1 MIGIGAK
8 NATNRVKSGSNEV
21 NHGSNAVIYGSDWV
35 FYGVDGV
42 NHAIHGV
49 IYGSDGVIYGMDGV
63 IYAIDGVFYGVNRV
77 NHGSDGVNHGND
89 GVFYADGEV
98 WMGVGLPVV
107 ARLAILG
114 GMDKDKVAEILV
126 EIGVL
131 LELKGE
137 NPFKTRA
144 YANGARTIEALN
156 EPLAKLVAEKRL
168 GEIKGIGEALEQKIT
183 ELVETGKLK
192 YYEELKASIPPG
204 LLAMLEISGLGP
216 KKIQAMHKKLGIDT
230 IEKLEAACKAGKVA
244 ELDGFGEK
252 TQANILEGIELKRK
266 YASKHLLSV
275 ALSAAS
281 PLLENLRE
289 HPAVIRCSTAG
300 SLRRFKE
307 VIGDIDLLASSKK
320 PEAVIEFFVSQ
331 PGIVKILA
339 KGETKASVILEG
351 GIQCDLR
358 VVSDGEFPFAL
369 AYFTGSK
376 EHNIVMRQRAI
387 ERGLRLNEYGLF
399 KSKEETRDV
408 KLRVSCKTEEEIF
421 QELDLPY
428 VEPELR
434 EDHGEF
440 AAGEKD
446 DLPKLIEW
454 TDLKGALHNH
464 SNWSDGHD
472 TLEEIAGYMEDLG
485 LEYWAMTDH
494 SRASFQANGLDV
506 KRLRQ
511 QMAEI
516 KVINEKF
523 AARGSDFRL
532 LTGSEVD
539 ILKDRLDFEDE
550 VLAEL
555 EVVVASLHVP
565 SSSEAENTK
574 RLIRAAENKYV
585 HIIGHMTGR
594 LLLEREPYP
603 VNVPAVIDACA
614 ETGTWIEL
622 NCNPRRF
629 DLDWRH
635 WLYAKSKGVK
645 CVINP
650 DSHRNEHA
658 GFLRLGAGMARK
670 GWLEQKDVINTLKL
684 TPLQKLLGLKRRG
697 K

>member
-1 MIGIGAK
+1 MEFGAFPALGIL
-8 NATNRVKSGSNEV
+8 NRLL
-21 NHGSNAVIYGSDWV
+21 HIQ
-35 FYGVDGV
+35 
-42 NHAIHGV
+42 
-49 IYGSDGVIYGMDGV
+49 
-63 IYAIDGVFYGVNRV
+63 R
-77 NHGSDGVNHGND
+77 
-89 GVFYADGEV
+89 
-98 WMGVGLPVV
+98 
-107 ARLAILG
+107 
-114 GMDKDKVAEILV
+114 MDKDKVAEILV

-144 YANGARTIEALN
+144 YANGARTIEGLN
-156 EPLAKLVAEKRL
+156 EPLATLVAEKRL

-192 YYEELKASIPPG
+192 YYEDLKASIPPG
-204 LLAMLEISGLGP
+204 LIEMLQISGLGP
-216 KKIQAMHKKLGIDT
+216 KKIQAMNKKLGIDS

-252 TQANILEGIELKRK
+252 TQANILEGIELKRT
-266 YASKHLLSV
+266 YASKHRISDALRV
-275 ALSAAS
+275 AE

-307 VIGDIDLLASSKK
+307 IIGDIDLLASSKK
-320 PEAVIEFFVSQ
+320 AADVIEFFVTQ
-331 PGIVKILA
+331 PGIVKVLA

-358 VVSDGEFPFAL
+358 VVSDAEFPFAL

-387 ERGLRLNEYGLF
+387 QRGLRLNEYGLF
-399 KSKEETRDV
+399 KSKEETRDP
-408 KLRVSCKTEEEIF
+408 KLLVPCKTEDEIF
-421 QELDLPY
+421 EKLDLVY
-428 VEPELR
+428 VPPELR

-440 AAGEKD
+440 SASEKN
-446 DLPKLIEW
+446 DLPRLIEW
-454 TDLKGALHNH
+454 TELKGSLHNH
-464 SNWSDGHD
+464 SNWSDGHN
-472 TLEEIAGYMEDLG
+472 TLAEIAEYMENLG
-485 LEYWAMTDH
+485 LEYWAITDH
-494 SRASFQANGLDV
+494 SKASFQANGLDA

-511 QMAEI
+511 QMVEI
-516 KVINEKF
+516 RELNEKI

-539 ILKDRLDFEDE
+539 ILKDRLDFDDD

-555 EVVVASLHVP
+555 DVVVASLHVP

-585 HIIGHMTGR
+585 HILGHMTGR

-603 VNVPAVIDACA
+603 VNVQAVIDACA

-622 NCNPRRF
+622 NANPYRF

-635 WLYAKSKGVK
+635 WPYAKSKGVK

-658 GFLRLGAGMARK
+658 GFLRLGSGVARK
-670 GWLEQKDVINTLKL
+670 GWLEKGDVLNTLNLKLLLKQLGQKDLKNEK
-684 TPLQKLLGLKRRG
+684 TASGENA
-697 K
+697 